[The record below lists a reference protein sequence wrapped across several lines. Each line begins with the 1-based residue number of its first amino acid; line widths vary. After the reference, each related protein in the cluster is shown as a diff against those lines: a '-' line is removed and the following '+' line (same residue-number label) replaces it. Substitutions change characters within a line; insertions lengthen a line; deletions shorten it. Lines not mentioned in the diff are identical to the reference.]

1 VSDAVGA
8 VRAAS
13 GETPPAR
20 PDAPRAPRP
29 PRAATISARDRWL
42 PILIAVGSTTVVFG
56 LVARVVTASEAWPLI
71 RRQFFDRR
79 AALEALPQVWAGFL
93 VNMRIWA
100 VSLVLI
106 AVLGLAVA
114 VLRSLPGPWMAPVR
128 VAAIV
133 YVDLLRG
140 MPALLLVLLFGLG
153 VPALQIPGLPTGRLF
168 WGTTALVLG
177 YAAYTSDVYRAGMQA
192 VHDGQRAAAKAL
204 GLTEWQILR
213 HAIIPQ
219 AIRNVTPAL
228 LNLAVALQKDVALL
242 SVIGVREAVR
252 EAQIYT
258 SRTFNFSSMITA
270 TLLFLLAT
278 VPLARFT
285 DRVARRD
292 QERRLQRTR

>member
-1 VSDAVGA
+1 MSDIDGS

-13 GETPPAR
+13 GVSPPAR
-20 PDAPRAPRP
+20 RAAPRP
-29 PRAATISARDRWL
+29 PAAERVSARDRWV
-42 PILIAVGSTTVVFG
+42 PIIIAVVSTTVVFG
-56 LVARVVTASEAWPLI
+56 LLARVITSSETWPLV
-71 RRQFFDRR
+71 RRQFFDRD
-79 AALEALPQVWAGFL
+79 AMLASLPQVWAGFL

-106 AVLGLAVA
+106 AIFGLFVA
-114 VLRSLPGPWMAPVR
+114 IVRSLPGPWAAPLR
-128 VAAIV
+128 VIAIV
-133 YVDLLRG
+133 YIDLLRG

-153 VPALQIPGLPTGRLF
+153 VPALQIPGLPNGRLF
-168 WGTTALVLG
+168 WGTTALVL
-177 YAAYTSDVYRAGMQA
+177 AYSAYVSEVYRAGMEA

-204 GLTEWQILR
+204 GLSEWQILR
-213 HAIIPQ
+213 HAIVPQ
-219 AIRNVTPAL
+219 AVRNVTPAL

-258 SRTFNFSSMITA
+258 SRTFNFSSMVTA

-285 DRVARRD
+285 DHVARRD

>member
-1 VSDAVGA
+1 VSDEDGSE
-8 VRAAS
+8 RAAS
-13 GETPPAR
+13 GGHPSAR
-20 PDAPRAPRP
+20 RAVPRP
-29 PRAATISARDRWL
+29 PAAARVSARDRWV
-42 PILIAVGSTTVVFG
+42 PILIAVGSTTTVFALLG
-56 LVARVVTASEAWPLI
+56 RLITSSASWPLV
-71 RRQFFDRR
+71 RRQFFDPD
-79 AALEALPQVWAGFL
+79 AMLASLPQVWAGFL

-106 AVLGLAVA
+106 AVFGLAIA
-114 VLRSLPGPWMAPVR
+114 VVRSLPGPWAAPLR
-128 VAAIV
+128 VIAIV
-133 YVDLLRG
+133 YIDLLRG

-177 YAAYTSDVYRAGMQA
+177 YSAYASEVYRAGIEA

-213 HAIIPQ
+213 HAVIPQ
-219 AIRNVTPAL
+219 AIRNVVPAL

-258 SRTFNFSSMITA
+258 SRTFNFSSMVTA

-278 VPLARFT
+278 VPLARLT
-285 DRVARRD
+285 DRLARRD

>member
-1 VSDAVGA
+1 MSTTADAGA
-8 VRAAS
+8 AAPA
-13 GETPPAR
+13 GPP
-20 PDAPRAPRP
+20 PAPRP
-29 PRAATISARDRWL
+29 PPRPPPGRPGR
-42 PILIAVGSTTVVFG
+42 PPPPGGPPGHAVATTVVVFG
-56 LVARVVTASEAWPLI
+56 AVGGVITASPTWPVI
-71 RRQFFDRR
+71 RDQFFDVAEMR
-79 AALEALPQVWAGFL
+79 AALPQVWAGFL

-106 AVLGLAVA
+106 ALAGLGVA
-114 VLRSLPGPWMAPVR
+114 ILRSLPGPWMAPVR
-128 VAAIV
+128 VAAVV

-153 VPALQIPGLPTGRLF
+153 VPALDIPGLPSGRLF

-219 AIRNVTPAL
+219 AVRNVTPAL

-258 SRTFNFSSMITA
+258 SRTFNFSSMVVA
-270 TLLFLLAT
+270 TLLFLAAT

-285 DRVARRD
+285 DRMARRD

>member
-1 VSDAVGA
+1 MSTTADAGA
-8 VRAAS
+8 AAPE
-13 GETPPAR
+13 GTPPAR
-20 PDAPRAPRP
+20 RARPLP
-29 PRAATISARDRWL
+29 PRAEQGSARDRWL
-42 PILIAVGSTTVVFG
+42 PIGIAVAKTVVVFG
-56 LVARVVTASEAWPLI
+56 AVGGVITASPTWPVI
-71 RRQFFDRR
+71 RDQFFDVAEMR
-79 AALEALPQVWAGFL
+79 AALPQVWAGFL

-106 AVLGLAVA
+106 ALAGLGVA
-114 VLRSLPGPWMAPVR
+114 ILRSLPGPWMAPVR
-128 VAAIV
+128 VAAVV

-153 VPALQIPGLPTGRLF
+153 VPALDIPGLPSGRLF

-219 AIRNVTPAL
+219 AVRNVTPAL

-258 SRTFNFSSMITA
+258 SRTFNFSSMVVA
-270 TLLFLLAT
+270 TLLFLVAT

-285 DRVARRD
+285 DRMARRD